1 MIEWV
6 NDWWAEDYYQHSP
19 EHNPTG
25 PAEGEKKVMRSG
37 MFLESPHGSNVYTR
51 QESKELGEAYRAIG
65 FRCALNQPTPL
76 TVQPE

>member
-1 MIEWV
+1 
-6 NDWWAEDYYQHSP
+6 
-19 EHNPTG
+19 
-25 PAEGEKKVMRSG
+25 MRGG

-51 QESKELGEAYRAIG
+51 QESEELGEAYRAIG